1 MNYEDGDICWDDPR
15 LYRSPVEAPNF
26 NSERGYVF
34 DDEFD
39 ETPPENAVPDGRTQ
53 PNEKLNA
60 IIDVVGKA
68 SVSGFGPGEDIAAV
82 IGGILAP
89 KAGYHF
95 EFKFW
100 KMK

>member
-1 MNYEDGDICWDDPR
+1 MNDETIYSDIYWDEPDM
-15 LYRSPVEAPNF
+15 APNLAYTGTF
-26 NSERGYVF
+26 DLDDSLPDEGTENSIE
-34 DDEFD
+34 
-39 ETPPENAVPDGRTQ
+39 DGRTQ

-82 IGGILAP
+82 IEGILAP